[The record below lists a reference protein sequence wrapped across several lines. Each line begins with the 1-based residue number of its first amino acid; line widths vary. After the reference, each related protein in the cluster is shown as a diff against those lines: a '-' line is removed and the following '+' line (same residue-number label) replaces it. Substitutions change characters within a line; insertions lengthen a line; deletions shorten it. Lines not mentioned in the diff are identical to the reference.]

1 MMRRRS
7 AATRLGSTAGA
18 VLLAACSNVLGIH
31 DITPQQ
37 DAGTD
42 DAVDHVDA
50 GLPHDATAPDAHDD
64 GSRGDADAG
73 VVDGAQ
79 SDGGDG
85 ATCVVVA
92 SEPIPTNGGA
102 ACPSETGGCY
112 PHDLSSWSPSW
123 NPPFGAKQGA
133 CTDQQITDYYDACR
147 GSNET
152 QALCTAFGQ
161 NVQNATCIACM
172 ETPVYAAHYGVVVL
186 DMQTNWLNIAGCIA
200 LVEPCNLACAQA
212 INGIAQC
219 LTAACEPSCTSAELQ
234 QCELDSAES
243 CPTCEGF
250 YVNTPCYTELQTA
263 GHPASTL
270 CGLSQQGGSLPA
282 FTAVAKM
289 ICGT

>member
-7 AATRLGSTAGA
+7 VATRLGSTAGA

-31 DITPQQ
+31 DLTPPE
-37 DAGTD
+37 DAGSEGTES
-42 DAVDHVDA
+42 HHDA
-50 GLPHDATAPDAHDD
+50 GPPNDATAADALSD
-64 GSRGDADAG
+64 GNRGDAG
-73 VVDGAQ
+73 VTDGAG

-92 SEPIPTNGGA
+92 TVPIPTSGGA
-102 ACPSETGGCY
+102 ACPSETGACY

-147 GSNET
+147 GPNWT
-152 QALCTAFGQ
+152 QALCTAFGA
-161 NVQNATCIACM
+161 NVQNAACIACM

-186 DMQTNWLNIAGCIA
+186 EMQTNWLNIAGCIA
-200 LVEPCNLACAQA
+200 LAEPCNLACAQA

-250 YVNTPCYTELQTA
+250 YVNTPCYA
-263 GHPASTL
+263 GLMSASHPANTL
-270 CGLSQQGGSLPA
+270 CGLSEQGGSLPA